1 MDFGNSLLKVAI
13 AVTVAIDIGMAV
25 AVAVAI
31 SMGIAMAIATAIGM
45 GIAMAI
51 AVTVA
56 RFIGSFVVRK
66 MMNNC
71 SLSMDNNFIIIRSS
85 KAY

>member
-1 MDFGNSLLKVAI
+1 MDFGNSLLEVAI

-25 AVAVAI
+25 AIAI

-56 RFIGSFVVRK
+56 RFIGSFVIHR

-71 SLSMDNNFIIIRSS
+71 SPSMDNNFIIIRSS